1 MKRKIMNGKWLGMVV
16 AAAFFGLAGVTHAGG
31 DPAAGKEKAGIC
43 ESCHG
48 PGGRS
53 LDPDNKPVLAGK
65 SEKYLL
71 NALREFREGK
81 RNPGPM
87 AALCQSLSEQDM
99 ADLAAYF
106 ASQKP

>member
-1 MKRKIMNGKWLGMVV
+1 MSRKGWVVPVVLGLS
-16 AAAFFGLAGVTHAGG
+16 LAWAGGAMAGG

-48 PGGRS
+48 PGGKS
-53 LDPDNKPVLAGK
+53 PDPENTPSIGGM
-65 SEKYLL
+65 SEEYLMT
-71 NALREFREGK
+71 ALQEFRDGK

-87 AALCQSLSEQDM
+87 AAICQTLTEQDM

>member
-1 MKRKIMNGKWLGMVV
+1 MRKGVMSVGIAALVMGFSSAVV
-16 AAAFFGLAGVTHAGG
+16 AGG

-53 LDPDNKPVLAGK
+53 LDPENNPVLAGK
-65 SEKYLL
+65 SEAYLL
-71 NALREFREGK
+71 KALKEFKEGK
-81 RNPGPM
+81 RSPGPM
-87 AALCQSLSEQDM
+87 AALCQTLSDQDM

>member
-1 MKRKIMNGKWLGMVV
+1 MRNGMIGLCI
-16 AAAFFGLAGVTHAGG
+16 AGLALGFSASASAGG

-65 SEKYLL
+65 SEAYLL
-71 NALREFREGK
+71 GALKEFKAGK

-87 AALCQSLSEQDM
+87 AALCQTLSDQDM

>member
-1 MKRKIMNGKWLGMVV
+1 MRKGMIGLCI
-16 AAAFFGLAGVTHAGG
+16 AGLALGFSVSVSAGG
-31 DPAAGKEKAGIC
+31 DAAAGKEKAGIC

-53 LDPDNKPVLAGK
+53 PDPDNTPTLAGK
-65 SEKYLL
+65 SEKYLFA
-71 NALREFREGK
+71 ALQEFREGK

-87 AALCQSLSEQDM
+87 AAICQTLTEQDM

-106 ASQKP
+106 ASVKP